1 MGVPAGLRAFTG
13 GHLVNPGLKDLR
25 VIRSSLEFWPVYL
38 EHLVSVLLRPYMEE
52 IRMTSPYPRAD
63 LAVAFLILAFLFFFF
78 FLLLLLLLLP

>member
-1 MGVPAGLRAFTG
+1 
-13 GHLVNPGLKDLR
+13 
-25 VIRSSLEFWPVYL
+25 
-38 EHLVSVLLRPYMEE
+38 MEE